1 MLRRQVATRENTI
14 RSALLAGLV
23 PVNISYASELQTVPA
38 REMIS
43 HGAADASFLQRA
55 VNSLMRYVVNDPV
68 RAGDAPIV
76 SAGHNDLVSIGELV
90 ASLENKRLVVLG
102 RPGAGKTILAI
113 ELVLQLLRK
122 SRDNTAADQS
132 ASRIPVRFSAAS
144 WLPGQDIRKWM
155 AQRLTLDY
163 DVRPAV
169 AQQLID
175 SSDILPVLDGLDELD
190 RDPVDAAPVRA
201 LALLAELNAYG
212 EFDRPGPVIV
222 TCRGERYEQIL
233 AAGGALFADQT
244 IRIAELAPSQVRN
257 YLHARYASN
266 QSVRASW
273 DEVLDKIAEPS
284 GRAARSVLSTPW
296 RLLLAV
302 TAAEAG
308 HDPRQ
313 MLAVGA
319 DEDAVSAERRIV
331 DDLLASYIP
340 AATRLSPRPGRKSGC
355 YEHQKVERWMRSFAR
370 HLAWQ
375 VDYVD
380 SNSNSPVGMTGID
393 LAPHLIWPIGG
404 VALVCTINAVLV
416 LFAGITIYRHLCER
430 HNFLS

>member
-1 MLRRQVATRENTI
+1 M
-14 RSALLAGLV
+14 
-23 PVNISYASELQTVPA
+23 
-38 REMIS
+38 
-43 HGAADASFLQRA
+43 
-55 VNSLMRYVVNDPV
+55 
-68 RAGDAPIV
+68 
-76 SAGHNDLVSIGELV
+76 
-90 ASLENKRLVVLG
+90 
-102 RPGAGKTILAI
+102 AI

-122 SRDNTAADQS
+122 SRENTAADQS

-375 VDYVD
+375 GDYVD

-416 LFAGITIYRHLCER
+416 LFAGITIITTYVSAIIFFHEGSPFRYLPAYYDNKFALVIAALGSLALASGWAARRWPIPTISPRVSLAGLAARAGVGIGAGLVLGLLGVAIYAAAGGICLASSICFQSDCQR
-430 HNFLS
+430 GSLG